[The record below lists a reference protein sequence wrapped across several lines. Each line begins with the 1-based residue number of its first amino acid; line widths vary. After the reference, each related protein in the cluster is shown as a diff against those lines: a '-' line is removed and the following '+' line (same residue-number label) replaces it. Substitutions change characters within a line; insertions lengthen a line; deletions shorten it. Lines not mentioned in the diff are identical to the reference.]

1 MVYRLSP
8 IVLRI
13 IHSMTGE
20 TRYIDTHCHLNFDQF
35 DPDRDDVVQR
45 ALDARVTAIIN
56 PAIDLATSR
65 AAIHLAQH
73 YAPVF
78 AQVGVHPNSAPD
90 ALGEGLERLRALA
103 GETKVVAIGEIGLD
117 YYWDE
122 HPHDV
127 QARAF
132 RAQLDLAAE
141 LGLPVVI
148 HSRNAQEDTY
158 RILADWA
165 RDVERSHLPLNAR
178 PFKGVWHSFQGDRD
192 LAYRVFDLGM
202 CISLGGPV
210 TFKNARDLHA
220 LVPQLPLE
228 RILLETDAPFLSP
241 HPYRG
246 KRNEPARIPLIA
258 AAIARL
264 MGVTEEDVAR
274 TTTATARAVFG
285 LEVEAPG
292 HGA

>member
-1 MVYRLSP
+1 
-8 IVLRI
+8 
-13 IHSMTGE
+13 MTAE
-20 TRYIDTHCHLNFDQF
+20 TTFIDTHCHLNFEQF
-35 DPDRDDVVQR
+35 DEDRDDVVQR
-45 ALDARVTAIIN
+45 ALDARVLTIIN
-56 PAIDLATSR
+56 PAIDLATSE
-65 AAIHLAQH
+65 AAIAMAHR

-78 AQVGVHPNSAPD
+78 AQVGVHPNSAAE

-103 GETKVVAIGEIGLD
+103 RETKVVAVGEIGLD
-117 YYWDE
+117 YHWDV

-141 LGLPVVI
+141 RGLPVVI
-148 HSRNAQEDTY
+148 HSRDAREDTY
-158 RILADWA
+158 RILAEWA
-165 RDVERSHLPLNAR
+165 RDVERSHLPLNDR

-258 AAIARL
+258 EAIARL
-264 MGVTEEDVAR
+264 IGVSEEEVAQ
-274 TTTATARAVFG
+274 TTTATARAMFG
-285 LEVEAPG
+285 LEMEAPG

>member
-1 MVYRLSP
+1 MSD
-8 IVLRI
+8 I
-13 IHSMTGE
+13 
-20 TRYIDTHCHLNFDQF
+20 YIDTHCHLNFKQF
-35 DPDRDDVVQR
+35 DADRDAVVQR
-45 ALDARVTAIIN
+45 AVDAGVVTIVN
-56 PAIDLATSR
+56 PAIDFATSE
-65 AAIHLAQH
+65 AAIEMARR

-78 AQVGVHPNSAPD
+78 AQVGVHPNSATEV
-90 ALGEGLERLRALA
+90 LGDGIERLRALA
-103 GETKVVAIGEIGLD
+103 HEEKVVAVGEIGLD
-117 YYWDE
+117 YYWDV

-148 HSRNAQEDTY
+148 HSRDAREDTY
-158 RILADWA
+158 RILAEWA
-165 RDVERSHLPLNAR
+165 RDVERSTLPLNER
-178 PFKGVWHSFQGDRD
+178 PFKGVWHSFQGDKD
-192 LAYRVFDLGM
+192 LAYRVFNLGM

-258 AAIARL
+258 AAIATL
-264 MGVTEEDVAR
+264 MNIEREEVAAQ
-274 TTTATARAVFG
+274 TTATARAVFG
-285 LEVEAPG
+285 LE
-292 HGA
+292 

>member
-1 MVYRLSP
+1 M
-8 IVLRI
+8 
-13 IHSMTGE
+13 E
-20 TRYIDTHCHLNFDQF
+20 FIDTHCHLNFEQF
-35 DPDRDDVVQR
+35 DPDRDEVVQR
-45 ALDARVTAIIN
+45 ARDAGVIALIN
-56 PAIDLATSR
+56 PAIDLATSE
-65 AAIHLAQH
+65 AAIAVAHQ

-78 AQVGVHPNSAPD
+78 AQVGVHPNSAPA
-90 ALGEGLERLRALA
+90 ALGEGLERLCTLA
-103 GETKVVAIGEIGLD
+103 QDAKVVAVGEIGLD
-117 YYWDE
+117 YYWDV

-148 HSRNAQEDTY
+148 HSRDAQEDTY
-158 RILADWA
+158 RILAEWA
-165 RDVERSHLPLNAR
+165 RDVERSHLLLNGR
-178 PFKGVWHSFQGDRD
+178 PFKGVWHSFQGDRS

-220 LVPQLPLE
+220 LVPQLPLD

-258 AAIARL
+258 GAIARL
-264 MGVTEEDVAR
+264 LGVSEEEVAR
-274 TTTATARAVFG
+274 ITTATARALFS
-285 LEVEAPG
+285 LPM
-292 HGA
+292 